1 LGRSGIAGEHLPAAL
16 LHPLHPPLRGG
27 PSPGGSAGPGH
38 RPAPGQGGGDLRL
51 RPGDDLSG
59 GAGLGRARFGGDRP
73 QGGEPAVAQSRRRRL
88 GERGG
93 GRRLLPVLR
102 GRPVRSRRA
111 GRPAHRCAGRGGVA
125 GGPAGEEAG
134 LARRAGLR
142 PERRDSPA
150 PRAGRGGDGRGRAR
164 EFAARAM
171 TATPG
176 STTGV
181 APAQEGA
188 APAPPP
194 AVNLPTFVIRP
205 HRGLVAL
212 DLGELWAYRELLWT
226 LVWRELKVRYK
237 QTAIGAAWAVV
248 QPAFSMVLFAI
259 VFGKLAQLPSDGAP
273 YPLFSY
279 AALVPWQFF
288 SRALTEASMSLIAQ
302 DRLVTKVYFPRM
314 MVPSAVV
321 LSGVAD
327 LAIALLLALALM
339 LYYGHPPGPAFAA
352 IPLFVL
358 LAVIAACGISLWLSA
373 LNVSYRDVR

>member
-1 LGRSGIAGEHLPAAL
+1 
-16 LHPLHPPLRGG
+16 
-27 PSPGGSAGPGH
+27 
-38 RPAPGQGGGDLRL
+38 
-51 RPGDDLSG
+51 
-59 GAGLGRARFGGDRP
+59 
-73 QGGEPAVAQSRRRRL
+73 
-88 GERGG
+88 
-93 GRRLLPVLR
+93 
-102 GRPVRSRRA
+102 
-111 GRPAHRCAGRGGVA
+111 
-125 GGPAGEEAG
+125 
-134 LARRAGLR
+134 
-142 PERRDSPA
+142 
-150 PRAGRGGDGRGRAR
+150 
-164 EFAARAM
+164 M

-373 LNVSYRDVR
+373 LNVSYRDVRYVLPFLTQLWLYATPVVYPMSLIPQKWRLWAGLNPMCGVVDGFRWCILGTRAPDLGVLAVSSAVSVVLLVSGAAYFRHVERTMADRI